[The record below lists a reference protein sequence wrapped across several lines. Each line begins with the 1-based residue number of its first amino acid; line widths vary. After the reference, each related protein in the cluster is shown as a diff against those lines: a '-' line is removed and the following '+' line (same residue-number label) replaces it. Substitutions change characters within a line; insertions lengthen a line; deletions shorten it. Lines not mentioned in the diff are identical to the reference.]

1 MTEWIMCGLMLAWAA
16 SMAGLI
22 WISRRAITGIPV
34 SPTDAPRRRV
44 AVIMPVA
51 GGNRPM
57 EASIHSLLNQTYP
70 SFEAVFVLRDLEDP
84 ASETVQA
91 AIRGKVAAR
100 CVCAG
105 PATACGQKN
114 HNLLAGIAAVSGR
127 DDVLVFADAGHGF
140 PAGWLEL
147 LIAPIARGEAEVTS
161 GYHAARPANGGFVS
175 WIYAVCVEIMY
186 VFQNVPGLGLPWGG
200 AMAISREAF
209 ERLKVAD
216 TWRTSVVDDLSLARV
231 LKAHGVR
238 VRTVPQVC
246 RETLVT
252 GLDLRDLFEWMV
264 RQLQYIRFVFPGMW
278 AVLGVWSLLL
288 QILAF
293 CSAAVLVVAIMMSL
307 TSALSAIVS
316 ALYLAVLMVVFL
328 QIRLLHPLPCP
339 PVRWLAAGAVFLLVF
354 IVALGA
360 AGLRREI
367 QWRGITYRV
376 GRRGRVLAMR
386 QSSFVQHT
394 RWVLSS

>member
-1 MTEWIMCGLMLAWAA
+1 MIEWIMCGLMLAWAV

-22 WISRRAITGIPV
+22 WISRHAIKGIPV
-34 SPTDAPRRRV
+34 PSTDAPSRRV

-51 GGNRPM
+51 GVNRPI

-175 WIYAVCVEIMY
+175 WIYAVCV
-186 VFQNVPGLGLPWGG
+186 
-200 AMAISREAF
+200 
-209 ERLKVAD
+209 
-216 TWRTSVVDDLSLARV
+216 
-231 LKAHGVR
+231 
-238 VRTVPQVC
+238 
-246 RETLVT
+246 
-252 GLDLRDLFEWMV
+252 
-264 RQLQYIRFVFPGMW
+264 
-278 AVLGVWSLLL
+278 
-288 QILAF
+288 
-293 CSAAVLVVAIMMSL
+293 
-307 TSALSAIVS
+307 
-316 ALYLAVLMVVFL
+316 
-328 QIRLLHPLPCP
+328 
-339 PVRWLAAGAVFLLVF
+339 
-354 IVALGA
+354 
-360 AGLRREI
+360 
-367 QWRGITYRV
+367 
-376 GRRGRVLAMR
+376 
-386 QSSFVQHT
+386 
-394 RWVLSS
+394 

>member
-1 MTEWIMCGLMLAWAA
+1 
-16 SMAGLI
+16 
-22 WISRRAITGIPV
+22 
-34 SPTDAPRRRV
+34 
-44 AVIMPVA
+44 
-51 GGNRPM
+51 
-57 EASIHSLLNQTYP
+57 
-70 SFEAVFVLRDLEDP
+70 
-84 ASETVQA
+84 
-91 AIRGKVAAR
+91 
-100 CVCAG
+100 
-105 PATACGQKN
+105 
-114 HNLLAGIAAVSGR
+114 
-127 DDVLVFADAGHGF
+127 
-140 PAGWLEL
+140 
-147 LIAPIARGEAEVTS
+147 
-161 GYHAARPANGGFVS
+161 
-175 WIYAVCVEIMY
+175 
-186 VFQNVPGLGLPWGG
+186 
-200 AMAISREAF
+200 MAISREAF

-238 VRTVPQVC
+238 VRAVPQVC

-264 RQLQYIRFVFPGMW
+264 RQLQYIRFIFPGMW
-278 AVLGVWSLLL
+278 AVLGVWILLL

-316 ALYLAVLMVVFL
+316 ALYLAVLIVVFL

-339 PVRWLAAGAVFLLVF
+339 PARWLAAGAVFLLVF

-386 QSSFVQHT
+386 QSDFVQHT
-394 RWVLSS
+394 R